1 LLPVLTELKE
11 VMSDVP
17 EKLEDGFAKT
27 SASIGA
33 NQDSIKPS
41 EVESQVKRENP
52 GMNDKDVL
60 TETAKRI
67 REKQQQQLSSTA
79 AKLDELISLLKGNGG
94 SRVVVKT
101 L

>member
-1 LLPVLTELKE
+1 
-11 VMSDVP
+11 
-17 EKLEDGFAKT
+17 
-27 SASIGA
+27 
-33 NQDSIKPS
+33 
-41 EVESQVKRENP
+41 
-52 GMNDKDVL
+52 MNDKDVL